1 MLGLIKFGFHEFQYK
16 GAKLSKKNYQHNY
29 TTETLSSNSSQ
40 VAGISQVM
48 KHIMKNRPQMVS
60 ITKLY
65 STLRKKLLFVSVLP
79 IEKARSYPMTLG
91 ITEIILTGFKNSMPY
106 FSPGN
111 KFLNFNSYLTVV
123 GNAVILPCIQQQI
136 KGEQS
141 DEIRHS
147 SFISSTPHEVK
158 STDMHCILTTNIN
171 KCLGEN
177 TTRRKNAI
185 SSPRQ
190 CIPATKPAY
199 LQKVDSKSEA

>member
-1 MLGLIKFGFHEFQYK
+1 
-16 GAKLSKKNYQHNY
+16 
-29 TTETLSSNSSQ
+29 
-40 VAGISQVM
+40 
-48 KHIMKNRPQMVS
+48 
-60 ITKLY
+60 
-65 STLRKKLLFVSVLP
+65 
-79 IEKARSYPMTLG
+79 MTLG

-171 KCLGEN
+171 KCRGEN
-177 TTRRKNAI
+177 TTRQKTCHIFASAMYPRYQASVSAEGGLEVRGLKFIRLLRVVLSSQQRLNRPAVNAV
-185 SSPRQ
+185 Q
-190 CIPATKPAY
+190 
-199 LQKVDSKSEA
+199 